1 MNASSIGPESLV
13 TLNLRIM
20 HEASGTVMYSSF
32 EATPMTLRLGSGEL
46 IPALE
51 QRLVGMP
58 TGAHETL
65 HFAPGEAFGA
75 YKEDL
80 IERVARRDIPAELE
94 LAPDTVF
101 SFPAPDGSSYPGLVR
116 ELTEEHAVID
126 FNHPLA
132 GKAVAVEVEIVG
144 IL

>member
-1 MNASSIGPESLV
+1 MSTQTVGPESLV
-13 TLNLRIM
+13 TLHLRIM
-20 HEASGTVMYSSF
+20 HEGSGTVMYSSF
-32 EATPMTLRLGSGEL
+32 EATPMTLKLGAGEL

-51 QRLVGMP
+51 KRMLGMP
-58 TGAHETL
+58 AGTHETL
-65 HFAPGEAFGA
+65 RFAPGEAFGP

-80 IERVARRDIPAELE
+80 VERVARRDIPAELE
-94 LAPDTVF
+94 LASDTVF

-132 GKAVAVEVEIVG
+132 GKAVAVEFEIIG